1 MITIYTIAY
10 NEAFMLP
17 YFVSFYRI
25 KFPKC
30 RIVVYDNF
38 STDNTADI
46 ALKLGC
52 EVHRYDTNGKLDDL
66 TYLTIK
72 NNCWKSADT
81 DWVAVVDVD
90 ELLEDI
96 HQGDLIDLEN
106 EGATIARFE
115 GYNMVNMADNMNIT
129 GIKHGVRAKDYDKSY
144 LFNRSKITDINY
156 GPGCHWCN
164 PVGEVQYSAN
174 VYRCYHYKYINAD
187 YMIRRHKA
195 FAQRLSDENK
205 RKGYGGHY
213 LNSGQQIRNEFNN
226 ARQQAVKL
234 F

>member
-17 YFVSFYRI
+17 VFVQHYRRM
-25 KFPKC
+25 FNNC
-30 RIVVYDNF
+30 RIVVYDNL
-38 STDNTADI
+38 STDNTAQL
-46 ALKLGC
+46 ARQLGC

-72 NNCWKSADT
+72 NNCWKSAQT

-90 ELLEDI
+90 EL
-96 HQGDLIDLEN
+96 IDVNLRTIIDMGN
-106 EGATIARFE
+106 EGSSIARFE
-115 GYNMVNMADNMNIT
+115 GYNMVNLADNMNIT
-129 GIKHGVRAKDYDKSY
+129 GINHGVRAADYDKAY
-144 LFNRSKITDINY
+144 LFNRSKITEINY